1 MEAILITVA
10 GVVGLLICF
19 LLLAGA
25 HVGAAFIFGLVAK
38 NGMLAAAAYISVWIL
53 FFPVMLA
60 VCIVLGIVLMINH
73 AERQ

>member
-1 MEAILITVA
+1 METILITVA
-10 GVVGLLICF
+10 GVVGLLVCC
-19 LLLAGA
+19 LLLSGA

-38 NGMLAAAAYISVWIL
+38 NGILASAAYIFVWIL